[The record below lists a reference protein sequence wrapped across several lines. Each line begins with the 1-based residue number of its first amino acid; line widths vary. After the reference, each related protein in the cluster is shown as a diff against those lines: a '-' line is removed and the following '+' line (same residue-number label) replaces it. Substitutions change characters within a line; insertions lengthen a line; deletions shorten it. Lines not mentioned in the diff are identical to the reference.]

1 MNFALCP
8 LTSFEGIIGTISRA
22 DSFFSVCLIMG
33 LWMNL
38 NELTNKCGPSR
49 MVMFANNANL
59 LSNWFACQFV
69 KEKEMFLYEIFV
81 AK

>member
-38 NELTNKCGPSR
+38 NELANKCGPSR
-49 MVMFANNANL
+49 MVVEQRSFWEL
-59 LSNWFACQFV
+59 LNSLCLSFFT
-69 KEKEMFLYEIFV
+69 
-81 AK
+81 

>member
-8 LTSFEGIIGTISRA
+8 LTSFEDIIITNSRA

-38 NELTNKCGPSR
+38 NELTNNKCGPSR

-59 LSNWFACQFV
+59 LSNWFACQFA
-69 KEKEMFLYEIFV
+69 KEKKCSFM
-81 AK
+81 